1 MQEILLF
8 LISSLALT
16 LMPGPDILFV
26 INQSVVNK
34 KHGIITSLGLCS
46 GLVFHTMF
54 LVFGVST
61 IIQLNND
68 FIIYLKYFGAIYV
81 LYLGFTELKS
91 NIKSNENIDSKIYLR
106 GLIASFGFK
115 QKGIEYDRE
124 KRKKGS
130 SNFKLA
136 DLFGLAFD
144 GILNHSMLPLR
155 LASIVGILISLIT
168 IFGSL
173 GYLIIK
179 VYYPNT
185 WPPGFATTTILILI
199 SISLNGLFLG
209 IIGEYIGRIYNILK
223 KRPNVII
230 DKKLNI

>member
-81 LYLGFTELKS
+81 LYLGFIELKS

-106 GLIASFGFK
+106 GLYMNLINPKVLLFFLAYFP
-115 QKGIEYDRE
+115 
-124 KRKKGS
+124 
-130 SNFKLA
+130 NFLFS
-136 DLFGLAFD
+136 DLID
-144 GILNHSMLPLR
+144 
-155 LASIVGILISLIT
+155 ISVQ
-168 IFGSL
+168 F
-173 GYLIIK
+173 
-179 VYYPNT
+179 
-185 WPPGFATTTILILI
+185 LILGCIFIIQALLVFI
-199 SISLNGLFLG
+199 SISLLSNRLIRYVINIKNRSFK
-209 IIGEYIGRIYNILK
+209 YFKFFIY
-223 KRPNVII
+223 VII
-230 DKKLNI
+230 CLLILL